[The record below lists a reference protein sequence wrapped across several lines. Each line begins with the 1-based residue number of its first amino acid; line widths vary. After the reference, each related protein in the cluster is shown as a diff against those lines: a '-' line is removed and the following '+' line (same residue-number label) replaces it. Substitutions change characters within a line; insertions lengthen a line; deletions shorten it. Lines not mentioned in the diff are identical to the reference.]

1 MANAA
6 RQSTVDTTTME
17 GLDELLESQNDV
29 QGRVDSEDWT
39 VEEAADYLGLSVKTI
54 RRRLKERKLDGY
66 KIDGP
71 NGPEWRI
78 KLHTLTNDHGRGAIV
93 NPTATTVQGAD
104 PMMGDS
110 TLVKELIE
118 KLEVLTYRNGYLEA
132 QLLERE
138 SQLKLLSDTSKKGGW
153 NRFWQ
158 WFTR

>member
-66 KIDGP
+66 KIDGL

-78 KLHTLTNDHGRGAIV
+78 KLHTLVNDHGRDTLAK
-93 NPTATTVQGAD
+93 PTATTVQGAD
-104 PMMGDS
+104 LMTGNS

-138 SQLKLLSDTSKKGGW
+138 DQLKLISDASKKSGW
-153 NRFWQ
+153 TRFWR
-158 WFTR
+158 WLTR

>member
-93 NPTATTVQGAD
+93 HPTATTVQGAD

-138 SQLKLLSDTSKKGGW
+138 SQLKLVSDTSKKGGW